1 MSIIS
6 VEGVTKH
13 YALGTQT
20 VEALRGVS
28 FDIKKGEFIAI
39 FDSDFLPKP
48 DWLLKTIPHFIDSK
62 IGLVQ
67 TRWGHLNR

>member
-6 VEGVTKH
+6 VNGVTKH

-28 FDIKKGEFIAI
+28 FDIKKVNSLQLW
-39 FDSDFLPKP
+39 DLPALANLP
-48 DWLLKTIPHFIDSK
+48 L
-62 IGLVQ
+62 
-67 TRWGHLNR
+67 